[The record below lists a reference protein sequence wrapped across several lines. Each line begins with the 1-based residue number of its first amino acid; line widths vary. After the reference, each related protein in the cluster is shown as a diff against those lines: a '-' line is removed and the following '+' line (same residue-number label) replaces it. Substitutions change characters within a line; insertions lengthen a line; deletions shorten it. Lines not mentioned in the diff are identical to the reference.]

1 MRPGW
6 IAALAAAAIA
16 LAAGRARAQDFDPIT
31 DRDYGLDLYTG
42 SAIGSVRIVGMG
54 GTTLAVSEGSPGT
67 IANPASAAVRSATSK
82 GNWDWDFHLDGMSE
96 IYPSDFDNNGVT
108 GTTAFDT
115 TIGSAGLAGMLEGWG
130 LAVVGTWTSTV
141 IDADGDP
148 DTDDDLLE
156 ARATQV
162 KMALARELLRR
173 EWTVGV
179 GLRLGTFEIVRLE
192 GARRSGLFSISG
204 GGLEAGG
211 LWRPPDRDWRV
222 GAAISFP
229 VTGTSPEVQGCD
241 PMDCEGYILPRRIE
255 VPWVIAGGVAY
266 RWAPTRWNQQVETN
280 YRDER
285 ALLLAADLV
294 ITGAVPD
301 AYGLEKFGEK
311 ELQPSGRKTVASLR
325 AGAEY
330 EALPGRLRVRGGSY
344 WEPGRLA
351 GAGGRLHGTLGAELS
366 LFQFRIWR
374 WTYRLRIS
382 TTGDL
387 APRYY
392 NVGAS
397 IGFWH

>member
-6 IAALAAAAIA
+6 IALLAVAGVAAS
-16 LAAGRARAQDFDPIT
+16 AGTARGQDYPDIT

-42 SAIGSVRIVGMG
+42 GAIGSVRIVGMG
-54 GTTLAVSEGSPGT
+54 GTTIAVGEGSPGT
-67 IANPASAAVRSATSK
+67 IANPAAAAVRRTTSQ

-96 IYPSDFDNNGVT
+96 IYQSDFDNNGFT
-108 GTTAFDT
+108 GTHAFDT
-115 TIGSAGLAGMLEGWG
+115 TIGSAGLAGMLEGFG
-130 LAVVGTWTSTV
+130 LAVVGTWATTQ
-141 IDADGDP
+141 IDADANPATGD
-148 DTDDDLLE
+148 DVLE

-162 KMALARELLRR
+162 KMALAKEFLRQ

-179 GLRLGTFEIVRLE
+179 GLRLGTFEIVRAE
-192 GARRSGLFSISG
+192 GARRTGLFSISG

-211 LWRPPDRDWRV
+211 LWRPPMTDWRV
-222 GAAISFP
+222 GASISFP
-229 VTGTSPEVQGCD
+229 VTGTSPEIQGCD
-241 PMDCEGYILPRRIE
+241 PMDCEGYILPERIE

-266 RWAPTRWNQQVETN
+266 RWAPTRWNQRLPTI

-285 ALLLAADLV
+285 AVLLAADVVL
-294 ITGAVPD
+294 TGAVPD

-311 ELQPSGRKTVASLR
+311 QLQPSGRSTVVSVR

-344 WEPGRLA
+344 WEPGRFA
-351 GAGGRLHGTLGAELS
+351 DVDGRIHGTLGLEVS
-366 LFQFRIWR
+366 LFQFKVWR

-382 TTGDL
+382 GTGDV
-387 APRYY
+387 AVRYF